1 MRLVAIVP
9 TYRNPLTLPDVVG
22 SLERS
27 GIPTIVID
35 DGSGDGTAQWLDQW
49 VREPVSS
56 GAERMRWCECLPR
69 NRGKGAALEVGL
81 SLARKLGFEAALTV
95 DADGQHLSPDALR
108 LAGLRE
114 SGVMVVGARQERV
127 EGYPPRSLFGRR
139 LWALGVRSL
148 TGLGVSDPVC
158 GLRVYPLEATE
169 SVSVRAGRYAWEEEF
184 LVRAAWAGV
193 EIREATITTV
203 YQPPGVR
210 VTHFIGR
217 DWLEGFTAW
226 AWLALLRVTFAVRC
240 ACPRGPLVRRDRSWR
255 RVLGC
260 SIAVAILTGA
270 VLPPIVAIPFASLLA
285 WRLHAP
291 IPVAVLSTALAA
303 LAAWTGFGWL
313 AAMTALPLAFIGAK
327 AARHLCSN

>member
-35 DGSGDGTAQWLDQW
+35 DGSGDGTAQWLEQW
-49 VREPVSS
+49 VREQVSS
-56 GAERMRWCECLPR
+56 GAERMRWCECLPL

-81 SLARKLGFEAALTV
+81 SLARQLGFKAALTV
-95 DADGQHLSPDALR
+95 DADGQHLHPDALR
-108 LAGLRE
+108 LAALRE
-114 SGVMVVGARQERV
+114 PGVMVVGARQERV
-127 EGYPPRSLFGRR
+127 EGYPPRSMFGRR

-158 GLRVYPLEATE
+158 GLRVYPLDATE

-184 LVRAAWAGV
+184 LVRAVWAGV

-217 DWLEGFTAW
+217 DWMEGFTAW

-240 ACPRGPLVRRDRSWR
+240 ARPCGPLARRDRSWR

-260 SIAVAILTGA
+260 SIAVATLTGA
-270 VLPPIVAIPFASLLA
+270 VIPPVIAVPIASLLA

-291 IPVAVLSTALAA
+291 IPVAVLSTTLAA
-303 LAAWTGFGWL
+303 LAAWAGLGWL
-313 AAMTALPLAFIGAK
+313 AAGAALPLAFIGAK
-327 AARHLCSN
+327 AARPLCSS